1 MGFVCIMNN
10 SFWGSFHNQAS
21 LALNET
27 FALGFSYENRFN
39 ISELGTRSA
48 GIVIPA
54 GRASIGAI
62 YSRFGYQDF
71 RREMAGLA
79 CGIRLGEKIVA
90 GVQADCFSERTF
102 AEYSNSVFITCEA
115 GIIVIPSDNIRI
127 GLHLFNPVPG
137 SLRKSFVPSRLRAGA
152 GIDLSKT
159 LFAGAEAEMS
169 SGDRLII
176 RTGFDYE
183 AVQNFRLRA
192 GFSTENT
199 SFSFGIGYLL
209 KSFQLDLGF
218 ATHDRLGITSSA
230 SLVFILR

>member
-1 MGFVCIMNN
+1 MGNVCVMNN

-21 LALNET
+21 LALNESL
-27 FALGFSYENRFN
+27 AIGLNYENRFN

-48 GIVIPA
+48 GFVFPA
-54 GRASIGAI
+54 GRATIGAV

-79 CGIRLGEKIVA
+79 CGLRLGEKIVA

-102 AEYSNSVFITCEA
+102 GEYSNTIFITCET
-115 GIIVIPSDNIRI
+115 GIIFTPSDNVRI

-137 SLRKSFVPSRLRAGA
+137 SLRKNFLPSRLRAGA
-152 GIDLSKT
+152 GVYLSRA

-218 ATHDRLGITSSA
+218 ATHDRLGVTSSA
-230 SLVFILR
+230 SLIFIIR